1 MEVERE
7 EKMLLEMLMRE
18 DWLVL
23 VFERMC
29 KIGGREIDDDIL
41 ELNVDV
47 GENGVL
53 LSGREGR

>member
-1 MEVERE
+1 MEAERE

-18 DWLVL
+18 DWPVL
-23 VFERMC
+23 APERMC
-29 KIGGREIDDDIL
+29 KIGGRETDDDTL
-41 ELNVDV
+41 ESNVDV